1 MERKKWKRIQKKREM
16 ENNGKK
22 YQLGKFWG
30 VSDFFFWGDLFGLYR
45 VIWSLAMLIS
55 WLVITHSFCFLNL
68 NLRFSELSTHCDH
81 MEVYSNTSVWISP
94 SRFFFYVIWVQPA
107 IVVFKA
113 PQMNLTRSQGWSH
126 CHEAPTTEKKKNRA
140 PSP

>member
-1 MERKKWKRIQKKREM
+1 
-16 ENNGKK
+16 
-22 YQLGKFWG
+22 
-30 VSDFFFWGDLFGLYR
+30 
-45 VIWSLAMLIS
+45 MLIS

-113 PQMNLTRSQGWSH
+113 PQMNLTHSQGWSH
-126 CHEAPTTEKKKNRA
+126 CHEAPTTEKKKKQSSLSLNKE
-140 PSP
+140 